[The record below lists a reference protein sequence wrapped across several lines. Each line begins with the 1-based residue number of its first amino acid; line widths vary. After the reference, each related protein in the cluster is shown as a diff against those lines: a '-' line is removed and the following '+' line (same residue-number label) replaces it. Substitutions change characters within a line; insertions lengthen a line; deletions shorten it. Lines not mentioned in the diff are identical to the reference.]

1 MSKSPW
7 AIANFWFRSEPG
19 GMEPSCTSPGMLA
32 LRTMAGGGGAVDV
45 VVAVVVAVVAVVDV
59 VSVVAVVSVLAG
71 ISFLHATASASRVIV
86 ANFLMLSPLSNQT
99 RNVR

>member
-1 MSKSPW
+1 M
-7 AIANFWFRSEPG
+7 AQGRPG
-19 GMEPSCTSPGMLA
+19 GGPAVLP
-32 LRTMAGGGGAVDV
+32 AGSYFFSDFFGSGAF
-45 VVAVVVAVVAVVDV
+45 VVDF
-59 VSVVAVVSVLAG
+59 VSVDAVVSVLAG